1 MAKDIYMD
9 IDLRLDRLE
18 VKIDK
23 LSEALSL
30 LARVEEKIH
39 SANGRIDRLEYR
51 ADEQERDTD
60 AIKGIVGYNQQHVKN
75 MERLVWIVVSALI
88 ATATYYLR

>member
-1 MAKDIYMD
+1 MD
-9 IDLRLDRLE
+9 IDGRLDRLE

-23 LSEALSL
+23 MSEALSM

-51 ADEQERDTD
+51 ADEQERDVD
-60 AIKGIVGYNQQHVKN
+60 NIKGVVGYNQQHVKN
-75 MERLVWIVVSALI
+75 MERFVWLIVS
-88 ATATYYLR
+88 TAVGVASYLLR